1 MISLLPSSSETIV
14 TSLEMDEISARLA
27 KSTANTV
34 IWDQEYKIA
43 NDKVFYGFVHKANF
57 QLALRNMRLLA
68 FTPMMYGRIE
78 GAASGSIIFLNF
90 KLFVLT
96 RALLIFWSFFLIIAG
111 SIMSIIQSN
120 QWPIL
125 GALGIMLLFHLIAW
139 ANFKQQLKPMRI
151 ALFKLLA

>member
-1 MISLLPSSSETIV
+1 
-14 TSLEMDEISARLA
+14 MDEINARLT

-34 IWDQEYKIA
+34 VWDQEYKIA
-43 NDKVFYGFVHKANF
+43 SDKVFYGFVHNGNF

-68 FTPMMYGRIE
+68 FTPMMYGKIE
-78 GAASGSIIFLNF
+78 GAASGSIVFLNF

-96 RALLIFWSFFLIIAG
+96 RALLIFWSFFLVIAG
-111 SIMSIIQSN
+111 SVMSIIQSN
-120 QWPIL
+120 HWPIL

-139 ANFKQQLKPMRI
+139 ANFKQQLKPMRT

>member
-1 MISLLPSSSETIV
+1 
-14 TSLEMDEISARLA
+14 MDEISMRLE

-34 IWDQEYKIA
+34 VWDQEYKIA
-43 NDKVFYGFVHKANF
+43 SDKVFYGFVHKGNF

-68 FTPMMYGRIE
+68 FTPMMYGKIE
-78 GAASGSIIFLNF
+78 GSPSGSIVFLNF

-96 RALLIFWSFFLIIAG
+96 RALLIFWSFFLIIVG
-111 SIMSIIQSN
+111 SFMSIIQSN
-120 QWPIL
+120 HQPIL

-139 ANFKQQLKPMRI
+139 ANFKQQLKPMRT

>member
-1 MISLLPSSSETIV
+1 
-14 TSLEMDEISARLA
+14 MDEINTRLE

-34 IWDQEYKIA
+34 VWDREYKIP
-43 NDKVFYGFVHKANF
+43 NDKVFYGFVHNGNF

-68 FTPMMYGRIE
+68 FTPMMYGKIE
-78 GAASGSIIFLNF
+78 GATSGSIVFLNF

-96 RALLIFWSFFLIIAG
+96 RALLIFWSVFLIIAG
-111 SIMSIIQSN
+111 SVMSFVQSN

-125 GALGIMLLFHLIAW
+125 GALGILLLFHLIAW
-139 ANFKQQLKPMRI
+139 ANFKQQLKPMRT